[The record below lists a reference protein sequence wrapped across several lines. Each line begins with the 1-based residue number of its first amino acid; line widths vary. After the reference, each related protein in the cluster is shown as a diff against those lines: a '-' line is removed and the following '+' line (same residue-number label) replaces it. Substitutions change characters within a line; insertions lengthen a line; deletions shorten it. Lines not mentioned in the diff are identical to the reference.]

1 MIFLLCLTA
10 TVSGYF
16 LAFLAEES
24 YEASALVL
32 VRPQDNLQLL
42 AKSSNKELLSFP
54 VGQTMSVETPGKTYI
69 EIITS
74 NLIVESVVRILKLDQ
89 RKKKKKKGFLS
100 KLLGEYKEPL
110 KNFIRDSIQILKYG
124 RTFERNKF
132 LKTVKGVKKNLSLE
146 TTADTYVFRIT
157 YSADDPELAA
167 QIANTTARIFTN
179 YLSKIHQSESG
190 ETRKYLED
198 TLEESK
204 NLLLGARKDLQSFKE
219 RHATFSYTD
228 EYAEKLKVITELE
241 IDLEKSE
248 TELAGLEERYPPSNP
263 VIKSQMAERSRLLTS
278 IDRRKRDLKNLPR
291 LERQLAI
298 LDLNIDVARNAYE
311 LIAKEV
317 KEASIKESKPLTEL
331 RIVSLAS
338 APNYPNKP
346 LKFYYAGVS
355 LFAALLAGVG
365 LVFFL
370 EYINSSIRSQEDVR
384 RVLDLP
390 VLATIPLL
398 ARKS

>member
-1 MIFLLCLTA
+1 MIFSLCLTA
-10 TVSGYF
+10 TVAGYF
-16 LAFLAEES
+16 LSFLAEDN

-32 VRPQDNLQLL
+32 VRPQDNLQVM
-42 AKSSNKELLSFP
+42 AKTTSKELLSFP

-74 NLIVESVVRILKLDQ
+74 DQIVESVVRILKLDQ
-89 RKKKKKKGFLS
+89 REKKKKKGFLS

-110 KNFIRDSIQILKYG
+110 KNFIRDAIQILKYG

-146 TTADTYVFRIT
+146 TTSDTYVFRIT

-167 QIANTTARIFTN
+167 QVANTTSKVFTD
-179 YLSKIHQSESG
+179 YLAKIHQSESG
-190 ETRKYLED
+190 ETRKYLENK
-198 TLEESK
+198 LEESK
-204 NLLLGARKDLQSFKE
+204 TLLLDTRRDLQLFKE
-219 RHATFSYTD
+219 KHSTFSYTD

-241 IDLEKSE
+241 IDLEKAE

-263 VIKSQMAERSRLLTS
+263 VIKSQMAERSRLMGAV
-278 IDRRKRDLKNLPR
+278 DRRKRDLKNLPA

-317 KEASIKESKPLTEL
+317 KEASLKESKPLTEV

-365 LVFFL
+365 LVFFM
-370 EYINSSIRSQEDVR
+370 EYIDASIRSREDVQ

-390 VLATIPLL
+390 VLATIPPLT
-398 ARKS
+398 RKF

>member
-1 MIFLLCLTA
+1 MLCLTA

>member
-1 MIFLLCLTA
+1 MIFSLCLTA
-10 TVSGYF
+10 TVAGYF
-16 LAFLAEES
+16 LSFLAEDN

-32 VRPQDNLQLL
+32 VRPQDNLQVM
-42 AKSSNKELLSFP
+42 AKTTSKELLSFP

-74 NLIVESVVRILKLDQ
+74 DQIVESVVRILKLDQ
-89 RKKKKKKGFLS
+89 REKKKKKGFLS

-110 KNFIRDSIQILKYG
+110 KNFIRDAIQILKYG

-146 TTADTYVFRIT
+146 TTSDTYVFRIT

-167 QIANTTARIFTN
+167 QVANTTSKVFTD
-179 YLSKIHQSESG
+179 YLTKIHQSESG
-190 ETRKYLED
+190 ETRKYLENK
-198 TLEESK
+198 LEESK
-204 NLLLGARKDLQSFKE
+204 TLLLDTRRDLQLFKE
-219 RHATFSYTD
+219 KHSTFSYTD

-241 IDLEKSE
+241 IDLEKAE

-263 VIKSQMAERSRLLTS
+263 VIKSQMAERSRLMGAV
-278 IDRRKRDLKNLPR
+278 DRRKRDLKNLPA

-317 KEASIKESKPLTEL
+317 KEASLKESKPLTEV

-365 LVFFL
+365 LVFFM
-370 EYINSSIRSQEDVR
+370 EYIDASIRSREDVQ

-390 VLATIPLL
+390 VLATIPPLT
-398 ARKS
+398 RKF